1 MSRFRFDSRITGEKT
16 GSFLTAITLTTLFSR
31 LILSCF
37 SFVLFV
43 ENCLVM
49 TRDNTMNV
57 RHAAIA

>member
-1 MSRFRFDSRITGEKT
+1 
-16 GSFLTAITLTTLFSR
+16 

-43 ENCLVM
+43 EYCLVM

-57 RHAAIA
+57 RHVAVA